1 MQSDDWQLPPIRSE
15 TDYDDWLLPPTEVQ
29 TANLRQCFFS
39 NHLER
44 LGSAAFHPEKNIH
57 TSAHLENHV
66 LHDVSNTRDAHMLPH
81 FSTALAI
88 FHRDRTVALSGLC
101 DLSMSALY
109 WNPRDAEALWSSW
122 ARTAQSLILNI
133 KLRHFCVRCA
143 WFALFS
149 GSCSSG
155 SVLQAK
161 ICQHKWLPRH
171 VGMSR
176 TSFQLRVQRRDI
188 LQFLPFQV
196 STPQ

>member
-1 MQSDDWQLPPIRSE
+1 MQRLDVPGGVLHPFCAMTSTDQVIFISFSAGTWRSVFSCC
-15 TDYDDWLLPPTEVQ
+15 TPWLAKLQFNLMIDSSRRFDPKQTMTILLPPTEVQ

-101 DLSMSALY
+101 DLSMPALY
-109 WNPRDAEALWSSW
+109 
-122 ARTAQSLILNI
+122 
-133 KLRHFCVRCA
+133 
-143 WFALFS
+143 
-149 GSCSSG
+149 
-155 SVLQAK
+155 
-161 ICQHKWLPRH
+161 
-171 VGMSR
+171 
-176 TSFQLRVQRRDI
+176 
-188 LQFLPFQV
+188 
-196 STPQ
+196 